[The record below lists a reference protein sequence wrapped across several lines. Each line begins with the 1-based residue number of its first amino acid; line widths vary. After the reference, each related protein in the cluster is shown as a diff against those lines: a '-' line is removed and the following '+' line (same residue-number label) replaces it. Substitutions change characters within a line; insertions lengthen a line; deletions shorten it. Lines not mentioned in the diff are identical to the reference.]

1 MRRLASANRLRAA
14 AWFEAL
20 WTDRRDRRS
29 VRCQYHEDECAAERG
44 GSYQRVKGKTDGEIE
59 RQPWQVEQG
68 GGAGARQYRPYRIES
83 RTGCSPSPLPRVRR
97 QAYHQLVNTVA
108 EPPVDLV
115 SDPDQHAAPGNLQDA
130 LEDEKQR
137 GNDTQPDEGR
147 HAATRQ
153 DAIIHF
159 QHEQRAGQAQ
169 EVDQSAEGGNADQC
183 GATRRKRTAQFRP
196 GLVGRRGM
204 AHLHG

>member
-1 MRRLASANRLRAA
+1 MHRHCHRHQNLGVASAGIGQSIARCRMVRGSLH
-14 AWFEAL
+14 
-20 WTDRRDRRS
+20 RS
-29 VRCQYHEDECAAERG
+29 PGQAIGEERQYHEDECAAERSG
-44 GSYQRVKGKTDGEIE
+44 PYQRVKGKTDGEIE

-68 GGAGARQYRPYRIES
+68 GGPGARQYRPYRIEVADRLQS
-83 RTGCSPSPLPRVRR
+83 VAAPAGAER

-147 HAATRQ
+147 HAAAWQ
-153 DAIIHF
+153 DAVIHF

-169 EVDQSAEGGNADQC
+169 EIDQSAECGNADQC
-183 GATRRKRTAQFRP
+183 SAT
-196 GLVGRRGM
+196 
-204 AHLHG
+204 